1 MMRRF
6 LVIFLCVCVGLTAA
20 VTDSIIS
27 ELDHYEV
34 ASHLD
39 SKKYATGQWEEIVAA
54 LDRVPERLRVM
65 SYNMLMDT
73 YEWKLKRVNR
83 WAERRPR
90 VAELIQHDRPDLVCS
105 QELYAKQV
113 DSLVELIAP
122 DYTFFGAGEKDGK
135 RKGQH
140 NGFFYRPDRLELI
153 EGKVLWMSETP
164 GRPSASPVDPRPRQL
179 TVCHFRDRMTGRE
192 FVAMNTHLR
201 FNNPNS
207 RAYCAKFIADLAA
220 TYSIPVLVAGDMNT
234 FPNRPAAIA
243 LPFFDGPYIEQI
255 FTSGVLSNSINLA
268 VVGRFGPL
276 STFTSESGDPL
287 AKPFRGTGNPGVILD
302 RIYVTE
308 GFTVLAHAVEPAK
321 VGGHFPSD
329 HLPVVVDLV
338 LGRWRR

>member
-1 MMRRF
+1 MNRF
-6 LVIFLCVCVGLTAA
+6 LAVFLLVFAGLAA
-20 VTDSIIS
+20 EVTDSVVA

-34 ASHLD
+34 VGHLD
-39 SKKYATGQWEEIVAA
+39 QKKYAHAQWEEIVTA
-54 LDRVPERLRVM
+54 LEQVPERLRVM

-83 WAERRPR
+83 WKTRRPR
-90 VAELIQHDRPDLVCS
+90 VAELIQHDRPDLICS
-105 QELYAKQV
+105 QELFAKQV
-113 DSLVELIAP
+113 DSLVELIGN

-140 NGFFYRPDRLELI
+140 NGMFYRPDRLELI

-164 GRPSASPVDPRPRQL
+164 EKPSSSPVDPRPRQL
-179 TVCHFRDRMTGRE
+179 TLCHFRDRMTGRE

-207 RAYCAKFIADLAA
+207 RAYCAKFIADRAA

-234 FPNRPAAIA
+234 FPNRPVNTA

-255 FTSGVLSNSINLA
+255 LTSGVLVDSIDLA
-268 VVGRFGPL
+268 VAGRVGPL

-302 RIYVTE
+302 HIYVTE
-308 GFTVLAHAVEPAK
+308 GVTVLAHAVEPAR
-321 VGGHFPSD
+321 VDGHFPSD
-329 HLPVVVDLV
+329 HLPIVVDLV
-338 LGRWRR
+338 L